1 MIEPV
6 SLGIG
11 IVIGAIVGIG
21 GSIWFV
27 KRKIQT
33 MQENMFGGMGG
44 MMQDPSTQQEQP
56 DMEAVM
62 GDMMDMMENSEEDGL
77 EVDDDTVELDDDAV
91 DWKQ

>member
-1 MIEPV
+1 MIDPL

-11 IVIGAIVGIG
+11 IVIGAVVGIG

-27 KRKIQT
+27 KRKIQQ
-33 MQENMFGGMGG
+33 MQNNMFGPMGG
-44 MMQDPSTQQEQP
+44 MMQDQSAQQDQP

-62 GDMMDMMENSEEDGL
+62 GDMMDMMEDP
-77 EVDDDTVELDDDAV
+77 DDDELDLDDDEV

>member
-1 MIEPV
+1 MIDPA

-21 GSIWFV
+21 SGIWFV
-27 KRKIQT
+27 KRKLQK
-33 MQENMFGGMGG
+33 MQDNMFGGMGG
-44 MMQDPSTQQEQP
+44 MMQDPATQQEQP

-62 GDMMDMMENSEEDGL
+62 GEMMEAMENPEENGLERDDDGL
-77 EVDDDTVELDDDAV
+77 DLNDDEV

>member
-1 MIEPV
+1 MIDPL

-11 IVIGAIVGIG
+11 VVIGAIVGIG

-27 KRKIQT
+27 KRKLQQ
-33 MQENMFGGMGG
+33 MQNNMFGPMGG
-44 MMQDPSTQQEQP
+44 MMQDQATQQEQP

-62 GDMMDMMENSEEDGL
+62 GDMMDMMEDP
-77 EVDDDTVELDDDAV
+77 DDDELDLDLDDDEV

>member
-1 MIEPV
+1 MIDPL

-11 IVIGAIVGIG
+11 IVIGAVVGIG

-27 KRKIQT
+27 KRKLQQ
-33 MQENMFGGMGG
+33 MQNNMFGPMDG
-44 MMQDPSTQQEQP
+44 MMQDQSAQQDQP

-62 GDMMDMMENSEEDGL
+62 GDMMDMMEDP
-77 EVDDDTVELDDDAV
+77 DDDELDLDDDAV

>member
-1 MIEPV
+1 MIDPL

-11 IVIGAIVGIG
+11 VVIGAIVGIG

-27 KRKIQT
+27 KRKLQQ
-33 MQENMFGGMGG
+33 MQNNMFGPMGG
-44 MMQDPSTQQEQP
+44 MMQDPSAQQDQP

-62 GDMMDMMENSEEDGL
+62 GDMMDMMEDP
-77 EVDDDTVELDDDAV
+77 DDDELGLDGDEA